1 MIFLKK
7 QQYPRIRGTKVS
19 WLKVSKTESWRKV
32 GERVTEKEE
41 KVRNHCTTVNNDK
54 HKYV

>member
-7 QQYPRIRGTKVS
+7 QQHPRIRGPKVS
-19 WLKVSKTESWRKV
+19 WLKVSKTESWREI

-41 KVRNHCTTVNNDK
+41 KVRNHCTTANKYK